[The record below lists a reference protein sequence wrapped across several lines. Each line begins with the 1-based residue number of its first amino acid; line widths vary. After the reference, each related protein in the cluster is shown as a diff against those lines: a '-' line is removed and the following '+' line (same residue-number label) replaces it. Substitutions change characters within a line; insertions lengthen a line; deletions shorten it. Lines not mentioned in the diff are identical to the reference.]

1 MLCYQDKTFCPYL
14 DCIHKDCE
22 RRLTLKIRREA
33 KKADYLICQFLKVP
47 SCYAEKKHVEV
58 QD

>member
-22 RRLTLKIRREA
+22 RRLTLEIKQRA
-33 KKADYLICQFLKVP
+33 KRADSPICQFCEVP
-47 SCYAEKKHVEV
+47 SCYTEKKHVEI